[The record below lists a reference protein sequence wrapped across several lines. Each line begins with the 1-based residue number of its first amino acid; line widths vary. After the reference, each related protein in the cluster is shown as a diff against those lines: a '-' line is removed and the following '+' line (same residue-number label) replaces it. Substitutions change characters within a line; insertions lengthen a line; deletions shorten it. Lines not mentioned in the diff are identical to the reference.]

1 MCGIAATR
9 SEAVQGTP
17 ERQPKI
23 GDMKSALFVDFD
35 NVFSLMRQ
43 LQPSAAEQF
52 ARHPDVWIGWLAS
65 SLALPEPHG
74 EGAGRR
80 LLVRRCYL
88 NPNWYQAYRHAFLR
102 AGFEIVDCP
111 PVTSQGKTSTD
122 IHLVLDAVELLQH
135 ETRYDEFIVFS
146 ADADFTPL
154 LRKLR
159 RHDRRTTVLAIGFP
173 SAAYQAS
180 ADLLIPERLFVSEA
194 LFAPQERNGT
204 DQGTGAGAS
213 TSTEQKPPVRANA
226 GSPAVEALDA
236 GPPVLVQGP
245 GAAKPSR
252 VATPYELAEISDKIW
267 QAVDEATAPV
277 HSGQLASRLK
287 AEYSEVLENWNGCGA
302 FRAFFT
308 SLNLSSL
315 AWVSGSGGRILNP
328 ARHELEGRSAHE
340 EPDSPWAAEKDLF
353 QVMKEVCS
361 LTRAPMLSPQEL
373 REVLKALSAEL
384 AETEF
389 QPGTTPARVC
399 SRCLTSAGMRV
410 RQRDVTFLIRGMQ
423 LNGHIFGAGNDD
435 VATLGSRLLAQVLFL
450 CEREQMVLDDGAV
463 AGIRRW
469 VTGEPAA
476 PNHAVAPAEGP
487 LP

>member
-1 MCGIAATR
+1 
-9 SEAVQGTP
+9 
-17 ERQPKI
+17 
-23 GDMKSALFVDFD
+23 MKSALFVDFD

-43 LQPSAAEQF
+43 LQPAAAEQF
-52 ARHPDVWIGWLAS
+52 ARHPDIWIRWLS
-65 SLALPEPHG
+65 NSLALPEPHG
-74 EGAGRR
+74 GAAGRR

-88 NPNWYQAYRHAFLR
+88 NPNWYKAYRHAFLR

-122 IHLVLDAVELLQH
+122 IHLVLDAVDLLQH

-194 LFAPQERNGT
+194 LFAPQESNGT

-213 TSTEQKPPVRANA
+213 TSTEQQPPVRAKA
-226 GSPAVEALDA
+226 DPSAAEALEGGRPPAVPGTA
-236 GPPVLVQGP
+236 GPKSP
-245 GAAKPSR
+245 R
-252 VATPYELAEISDKIW
+252 VATSAELDEISNKIW

-287 AEYSEVLENWNGCGA
+287 TEYPEVLENWNGCGA

-308 SLNLSSL
+308 SLNLSRV
-315 AWVSGSGGRILNP
+315 AWVSGSGGRILDP
-328 ARHELEGRSAHE
+328 ARHELDGRSAHE
-340 EPDSPWAAEKDLF
+340 ESDSPWAAEQDLF
-353 QVMKEVCS
+353 KVVKEVCS
-361 LTRAPMLSPQEL
+361 LTRAPMLTPQEM
-373 REVLKALSAEL
+373 REVLKALGAEL
-384 AETEF
+384 AEAGF

-399 SRCLTSAGMRV
+399 SRCLNSAGMRV
-410 RQRDVTFLIRGMQ
+410 RQRDVTFFIRGMQ
-423 LNGHIFGAGNDD
+423 LNGHVFGRGDDD
-435 VATLGSRLLAQVLFL
+435 VATLGDRLLAQVLFL
-450 CEREQMVLDDGAV
+450 CEREQMLLDDAAV

-476 PNHAVAPAEGP
+476 RNHADGPIEGP
-487 LP
+487 MA